1 MRLRND
7 VKVGIFFVIGV
18 IILLGLFDFL
28 DSVPIVKNEKVVY
41 TYFNKI
47 SELREGNSV
56 KVSGV
61 VVGKVSDVT
70 LEDGKVKVHL
80 RVKRDSEV
88 RKDSVAT
95 VRSISLLGTNYVS
108 LTFGEGP
115 RAEPGDVLPSVEP
128 TDVNDIIESV
138 GSIVNSVDAALGAFI
153 EDEDGDGKAIVKNI
167 GSIMSGL
174 SEGEGTLGKLLKDEE
189 LYNQL
194 TKTFTN
200 ISELSDSIQNGEGTF
215 AKALR
220 DEEFFDLA
228 KSSLININKMTSS
241 MDLEKGTVGR
251 LLKDEELYDEINE
264 AVKRLNSILAKV
276 DEGQGTI
283 GKLVNEDDIYRESQN
298 TIKKVEKNLDTL
310 EDLAPLNTLGSVLGV
325 ITIF

>member
-1 MRLRND
+1 MRIRND
-7 VKVGIFFVIGV
+7 VKVGLFFVIGV

-28 DSVPIVKNEKVVY
+28 DSIPLVKNEKVVY
-41 TYFNKI
+41 TYFDKI

-56 KVSGV
+56 KVAGV

-115 RAEPGDVLPSVEP
+115 IAEAGDVLPSVEP
-128 TDVNDIIESV
+128 TDINDIIESV
-138 GSIVNSVDAALGAFI
+138 GSVVDTIDSALGAFAS
-153 EDEDGDGKAIVKNI
+153 GDNEEAKGILSNI
-167 GSIMSGL
+167 GVITGDI
-174 SEGEGTLGKLLKDEE
+174 SEGKGTLGKLIKDEK
-189 LYNQL
+189 LYNEL
-194 TKTFTN
+194 TRTFTN
-200 ISELSDSIQNGEGTF
+200 LGDLSDSITNGQGTF
-215 AKALR
+215 AKAMR

-228 KSSLININKMTSS
+228 KSSLININKITSS

-251 LLKDEELYDEINE
+251 LLNDEELYDELNM
-264 AVKRLNSILAKV
+264 AVKRMNSILAKV
-276 DEGQGTI
+276 DEGQGTV
-283 GKLVNEDDIYRESQN
+283 GKLINDDTLYRDSKN